1 MYSTSAVQALSIVA
15 MTTIDFH
22 SEANRGTYA
31 RRDADTGWADAM
43 TAIVDPTGRRVADIG
58 CGGGIY
64 SQAWRTLGA
73 SSVVGVDFSA
83 QMVADALE
91 RAAGL
96 SGLAFRQGDAA
107 STGLAPASRDI
118 VFERA
123 LIHHLERYEPAF
135 AEARRV
141 LVPGGQLIVQ
151 DRTPADVELPGTPEH
166 LRGWFFDRFP
176 KLLAIE
182 TGRRPT
188 SEAVETALRA
198 TGFGTVRSRT
208 LWEVRRTYATVD
220 ELERDLAARTGRS
233 ILHALDD
240 GELRDLI
247 AFIRERIGAP
257 PIVEKD
263 CWTIWSATA

>member
-1 MYSTSAVQALSIVA
+1 MT
-15 MTTIDFH
+15 TTIDFH
-22 SEANRGTYA
+22 SETNRGTYA
-31 RRDADTGWADAM
+31 RRDADAGWADAM
-43 TAIVDPTGRRVADIG
+43 TAIIDPTGKRVADIG

-73 SSVVGVDFSA
+73 SDVVGVDFSA
-83 QMVADALE
+83 QMVADARE
-91 RAAGL
+91 RTADLGI
-96 SGLAFRQGDAA
+96 AFHQGDAA
-107 STGLAPASRDI
+107 ATGLAPASRDI

-123 LIHHLERYEPAF
+123 LIHHLESCEPAF
-135 AEARRV
+135 TEARRV
-141 LVPGGQLIVQ
+141 LVPGGRLIVQ
-151 DRTPADVELPGTPEH
+151 DRRPADVALPGSPRH
-166 LRGWFFDRFP
+166 LRGWFFERFP
-176 KLLAIE
+176 RLLEIE
-182 TGRRPT
+182 TSRRPT
-188 SEAVETALRA
+188 SDTVKQAMRA
-198 TGFGTVRSRT
+198 AGLGTIQTRT
-208 LWEVRRTYATVD
+208 LWEVRRTYATVE